1 MLSDSIIFV
10 TTIPIMGVLLVILVV
25 NYFKYLI
32 KSNGYVISPCL
43 LVRSLAG
50 FTYISFFFALGS

>member
-1 MLSDSIIFV
+1 
-10 TTIPIMGVLLVILVV
+10 MGVLLVILVV

-32 KSNGYVISPCL
+32 KSNGYIISPCL

-50 FTYISFFFALGS
+50 FTYISFFLLWDLEYQSLKNTQTENP